1 MTIASGA
8 ARAQRNLCTASAP
21 HDRRFAGVFSEPELT
36 PRVGRF

>member
-21 HDRRFAGVFSEPELT
+21 HDRRFAGVFPVRQLA
-36 PRVGRF
+36 